1 MKRLDSL
8 LTLFTFTSRAAVL
21 PIIFGSREN
30 SRFSRCPNRTLAPSS
45 PPPRSQPSRAD
56 GHFRGARVKLAKSTS
71 TPKSEFLK
79 RTPTLTMTRNSLG
92 ISCVLFLSL
101 SSENQSAAQS
111 LANRSF
117 DLVFEG
123 DDPISDF

>member
-1 MKRLDSL
+1 
-8 LTLFTFTSRAAVL
+8 
-21 PIIFGSREN
+21 
-30 SRFSRCPNRTLAPSS
+30 
-45 PPPRSQPSRAD
+45 
-56 GHFRGARVKLAKSTS
+56 
-71 TPKSEFLK
+71 
-79 RTPTLTMTRNSLG
+79 MTRNSLG